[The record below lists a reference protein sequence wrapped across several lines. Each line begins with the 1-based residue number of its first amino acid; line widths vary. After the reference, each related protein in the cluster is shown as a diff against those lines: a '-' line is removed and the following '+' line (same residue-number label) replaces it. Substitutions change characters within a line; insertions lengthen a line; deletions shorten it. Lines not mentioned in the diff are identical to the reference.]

1 MAVELANDTN
11 FENEIRENGKV
22 VVKYYAGWCGSCRL
36 FAPKFKRLSADDRFT
51 DVRFLDVDAEESP
64 IAIKKLVENV
74 DLNEL
79 KAAEE
84 ALLEELQPDFEIEGD
99 DEGEQLTHVFA
110 AIFILEKM
118 ETSDVDFKTALRE
131 YTQKVRT
138 SIS

>member
-1 MAVELANDTN
+1 MKIPV
-11 FENEIRENGKV
+11 
-22 VVKYYAGWCGSCRL
+22 
-36 FAPKFKRLSADDRFT
+36 
-51 DVRFLDVDAEESP
+51 
-64 IAIKKLVENV
+64 IKKLVEEIALE
-74 DLNEL
+74 DL

-84 ALLEELQPDFEIEGD
+84 ALMEEQKPAIEIQGD

-118 ETSDVDFKTALRE
+118 EKNGVDFKTALRE

>member
-1 MAVELANDTN
+1 MKIPV
-11 FENEIRENGKV
+11 
-22 VVKYYAGWCGSCRL
+22 
-36 FAPKFKRLSADDRFT
+36 
-51 DVRFLDVDAEESP
+51 
-64 IAIKKLVENV
+64 IKKLVEEV
-74 DLNEL
+74 ALEDL

-84 ALLEELQPDFEIEGD
+84 ALMEEQNPAIDIQGD

-118 ETSDVDFKTALRE
+118 ENNGVDFKTALRE

>member
-1 MAVELANDTN
+1 MK
-11 FENEIRENGKV
+11 I
-22 VVKYYAGWCGSCRL
+22 
-36 FAPKFKRLSADDRFT
+36 
-51 DVRFLDVDAEESP
+51 P
-64 IAIKKLVENV
+64 IIKKLVENV
-74 DLNEL
+74 GLNEL

-84 ALLEELQPDFEIEGD
+84 ALLEELQPDIEIEGE

>member
-1 MAVELANDTN
+1 MKIPV
-11 FENEIRENGKV
+11 
-22 VVKYYAGWCGSCRL
+22 
-36 FAPKFKRLSADDRFT
+36 
-51 DVRFLDVDAEESP
+51 
-64 IAIKKLVENV
+64 IKKLVEEV
-74 DLNEL
+74 ALEDL

-84 ALLEELQPDFEIEGD
+84 ALMEEQKPAIEIQGD

-118 ETSDVDFKTALRE
+118 GNNGVDFKTALRE